1 MTHNTLIAKVVI
13 LNMNKNLHIHP
24 ELGAIELSH
33 SKKAKN
39 YIIKLGENGLIATI
53 PDKGS
58 IDELNIILQKNKGKF
73 ALWMKHKETT
83 SFIIDNQTKLKTL
96 TFSLQVSP
104 SDNKRYTAYIKESVL
119 HLHYP
124 KQVDLYAASTQD
136 TLRNMIVGALKHE
149 AKLFLPVRLKTLA
162 DKFGF
167 EYNDVRIKD
176 VKTRW
181 GSCSSHK
188 NINLSFRLMLLP
200 IHLIDYVLLH
210 ELCHTIE
217 LNHSDRFWRLMDK
230 TTNGTA
236 KLLRAELKQFR
247 IVL

>member
-1 MTHNTLIAKVVI
+1 
-13 LNMNKNLHIHP
+13 MNKSQHIHP
-24 ELGAIELSH
+24 ELGTIELSH
-33 SKKAKN
+33 SKRAKN
-39 YIIKLGENGLIATI
+39 YIIKLGKNGLIATI
-53 PDKGS
+53 PHKGS
-58 IDELNIILQKNKGKF
+58 IEELNIILQKNKAKLV
-73 ALWMKHKETT
+73 LWMKHKETS
-83 SFIIDNQTKLKTL
+83 SFRIDNQTILNTL

-104 SDNKRYTAYIKESVL
+104 SDNKRYTAYIKESIL

-124 KQVDLYAASTQD
+124 SQIDLYAPSTQE
-136 TLRNMIVGALKHE
+136 TLRNIIVGALKHE
-149 AKLFLPVRLKTLA
+149 AKLFLPSRLKMLA
-162 DKFGF
+162 EKFKF
-167 EYNDVRIKD
+167 RYNDVRIKD

-200 IHLIDYVLLH
+200 IHLVDYVLLH

-247 IVL
+247 IVV